1 MNSKLKIM
9 LSVIAMSFV
18 MVGCGGGGSSG
29 SGGGSSA
36 PVVDNSGNLENQYGF
51 FGTEVVFGN
60 TLAVGNW
67 TVRAEYNGVME
78 TVSVI
83 MYADGRQ
90 TFTNL
95 GNGLSFDADYG
106 ISQNGTTMKN
116 SRGDTEFIQ
125 SSLGNNCY
133 TILMTNI
140 NKSGSLT
147 GELCRAGDI

>member
-1 MNSKLKIM
+1 MSRKLKVL
-9 LSVIAMSFV
+9 LSVVAMSFV
-18 MVGCGGGGSSG
+18 MVGCGGGGSS
-29 SGGGSSA
+29 SDNPSA
-36 PVVDNSGNLENQYGF
+36 PAVDNSGNLENQYGY
-51 FGTEVVFGN
+51 FGNEVVLGN
-60 TLAVGNW
+60 TLAVGSW
-67 TVRAEYNGVME
+67 TVRAEYNGAIE

-140 NKSGSLT
+140 NKAGSLT
-147 GELCRAGDI
+147 GELCRTGDIL